1 MLPTIRFE
9 CPSWFCFRAQRRTS
23 PAVNVAMES
32 SKRKRAGG
40 TTTPKKVNGPIGGSE
55 AKYRALF
62 HGARDGIVL
71 IDHETGAIVDCNP
84 AFEHQTGRPLS
95 QLKKMKIWQVR
106 PPQKRA
112 AARKKF
118 FEVRDAGAGSSAEL
132 ELQKPDGEIVYI
144 EFISSRL
151 RIRGRDYLQSI
162 ARDITQHRRIE
173 KALKNTLKEYKQ
185 RQDEISALLEGSRA
199 VLQHREFDEAARAI
213 FDSCK
218 KLIGAT
224 AGYVALLSKDGTE
237 NEVSFLDPGGHQ
249 CTVDPSLTMPIRG
262 LRAQVYRTGKV
273 TYENDFNK
281 SKWDS
286 FLPKGHVGLKN
297 VLFAPLIIEGKVLGL
312 LGLANKPGGFT
323 ENNARIASAFGEL
336 AAVALKNSQALEML
350 ENSEA
355 RLRSVAETAGDAIIS
370 ANSQDNII
378 LWNKAAEEIFGY
390 PADEIIGQPIT
401 RIMHRRFHRDHQKG
415 LRRVASTGKTKIIGK
430 TVEVLGLRKDGSEFP
445 MELSLAT
452 WKIKEETFFTAIL
465 RDITER
471 KRVERL
477 KDEFIGLVSHELR
490 SPLTVIMG
498 VLSTLQSEDEYL
510 SPAEKRQLLQD
521 AIIESESLS
530 HLLGNLL
537 ELSRVQASRLFL
549 HTEPISL
556 KNVIAATVERIK
568 RLLSAHRFIIDLPR
582 NLPPVY
588 ADQVRLER
596 ILYNL
601 MENAAKYSPNRDEI
615 RVFARPE
622 ANQLVIGVSD
632 HGIGIPPREQAELFK
647 PFHRLKHSGPH
658 RIRGAGLGLL
668 VCRRLVEAHGGR
680 IWVESEGKD
689 SGSTFLFTL
698 PVEKTDDL

>member
-1 MLPTIRFE
+1 
-9 CPSWFCFRAQRRTS
+9 
-23 PAVNVAMES
+23 MES
-32 SKRKRAGG
+32 SKHKRARG
-40 TTTPKKVNGPIGGSE
+40 T
-55 AKYRALF
+55 
-62 HGARDGIVL
+62 
-71 IDHETGAIVDCNP
+71 
-84 AFEHQTGRPLS
+84 
-95 QLKKMKIWQVR
+95 
-106 PPQKRA
+106 
-112 AARKKF
+112 
-118 FEVRDAGAGSSAEL
+118 
-132 ELQKPDGEIVYI
+132 
-144 EFISSRL
+144 
-151 RIRGRDYLQSI
+151 
-162 ARDITQHRRIE
+162 TQHRRIE
-173 KALKNTLKEYKQ
+173 EALKNTLKEYKQ

-199 VLQHREFDEAARAI
+199 VLQHREFDKAARAI

-218 KLIGAT
+218 KLIGAS

-237 NEVSFLDPGGHQ
+237 NKVLFLDPGGHQ

-262 LRAQVYRTGKV
+262 LRAQVYRTGKAV
-273 TYENDFNK
+273 YDNDFDK

-286 FLPKGHVGLKN
+286 FLPQGHVGLKN
-297 VLFAPLIIEGKVLGL
+297 VLFAPLLIEGKVLGL

-336 AAVALKNSQALEML
+336 AAVALNNNQALEML
-350 ENSEA
+350 ESSEA

-370 ANSQDNII
+370 ANSQDKIV

-390 PADEIIGQPIT
+390 SADEIIGQPIT
-401 RIMHRRFHRDHQKG
+401 RIMHRRFHRAHQKG
-415 LRRVASTGKTKIIGK
+415 LRRVVATGKTKIIGE

-445 MELSLAT
+445 LELSLAT
-452 WKIKEETFFTAIL
+452 WKIKEESFFTAIL

-471 KRVERL
+471 KRVEEL

-498 VLSTLQSEDEYL
+498 VLSV
-510 SPAEKRQLLQD
+510 EKRQLLQD

-537 ELSRVQASRLFL
+537 ELSRFQASRLFL
-549 HTEPISL
+549 HAEPISL
-556 KNVIAATVERIK
+556 KNVVVATVEQIK

-601 MENAAKYSPNRDEI
+601 LENATKYSPNRDEI

-622 ANQLVIGVSD
+622 ASQLVIGVSD
-632 HGIGIPPREQAELFK
+632 HGIGIPPREQTELFK
-647 PFHRLKHSGPH
+647 PFHQLKQSGPH
-658 RIRGAGLGLL
+658 RTKGAGLGLL

-689 SGSTFLFTL
+689 NGSTFLFTL

>member
-1 MLPTIRFE
+1 
-9 CPSWFCFRAQRRTS
+9 
-23 PAVNVAMES
+23 MES
-32 SKRKRAGG
+32 SKRKRTRG
-40 TTTPKKVNGPIGGSE
+40 TTRQKKVNEPLGGSE
-55 AKYRALF
+55 AKYQALF
-62 HGARDGIVL
+62 HGARDGIIL
-71 IDHETGAIVDCNP
+71 IDRETGAIVDCNP
-84 AFEHQTGRPLS
+84 AFEHQTGRQLS

-106 PPQKRA
+106 PPKKRA

-118 FEVRDAGAGSSAEL
+118 LEVKGAGAGSSAEL

-144 EFISSRL
+144 EFISSQI
-151 RIRGRDYLQSI
+151 RIRGREYLQSI

-173 KALKNTLKEYKQ
+173 AALKNTLKEYKQ

-199 VLQHREFDEAARAI
+199 VLQHRDFDKAARAI
-213 FDSCK
+213 FGSCK

-224 AGYVALLSKDGTE
+224 AGYVALLGKDGTE
-237 NEVSFLDPGGHQ
+237 NKGLFLDTGRRQ
-249 CTVDPSLTMPIRG
+249 RTVDPSLTMPIRG
-262 LRAQVYRTGKV
+262 LPAQVYRTGKV
-273 TYENDFNK
+273 AYENDFDK
-281 SKWDS
+281 SNWPS
-286 FLPKGHVGLKN
+286 LLPQGHAGLKN
-297 VLFAPLIIEGKVLGL
+297 VLLAPLLIEGKVLGL

-336 AAVALKNSQALEML
+336 AAVALRNCQALDML
-350 ENSEA
+350 ESSEA
-355 RLRSVAETAGDAIIS
+355 RLRSIAETAGDAIIS
-370 ANSQDNII
+370 ANSQDKIV

-401 RIMHRRFHRDHQKG
+401 RIIHQQFHRDHQKG
-415 LRRVASTGKTKIIGK
+415 LRQVASTGKTKIIGK

-452 WKIKEETFFTAIL
+452 WKIKEESFFTAIL

-490 SPLTVIMG
+490 SPLTVVMG
-498 VLSTLQSEDEYL
+498 ALGTLQSEDEYL

-521 AIIESESLS
+521 AIIEAESLS

-537 ELSRVQASRLFL
+537 ELSRAQASRLFL

-556 KNVIAATVERIK
+556 KNVVVTTVEQIK

-601 MENAAKYSPNRDEI
+601 MENAAKYSPNRGEI
-615 RVFARPE
+615 RIFARPD
-622 ANQLVIGVSD
+622 ANNQLVIGVSD
-632 HGIGIPPREQAELFK
+632 QGIGILPREQAELFK
-647 PFHRLKHSGPH
+647 PFHRLKRSSPH
-658 RIRGAGLGLL
+658 RIKGAGLGLL

-680 IWVESEGKD
+680 IWVESGGKD

-698 PVEKTDDL
+698 PVEKTDDP

>member
-1 MLPTIRFE
+1 
-9 CPSWFCFRAQRRTS
+9 
-23 PAVNVAMES
+23 MES
-32 SKRKRAGG
+32 SKRKRARG
-40 TTTPKKVNGPIGGSE
+40 TTQ
-55 AKYRALF
+55 
-62 HGARDGIVL
+62 
-71 IDHETGAIVDCNP
+71 
-84 AFEHQTGRPLS
+84 HQR
-95 QLKKMKIWQVR
+95 V
-106 PPQKRA
+106 
-112 AARKKF
+112 
-118 FEVRDAGAGSSAEL
+118 EE
-132 ELQKPDGEIVYI
+132 
-144 EFISSRL
+144 
-151 RIRGRDYLQSI
+151 
-162 ARDITQHRRIE
+162 
-173 KALKNTLKEYKQ
+173 ALKNTLKEYKQ

-199 VLQHREFDEAARAI
+199 VLQHREFDKAARAI

-237 NEVSFLDPGGHQ
+237 NEVLFLDTGGRQ
-249 CTVDPSLTMPIRG
+249 RTVDPSLTMPIRG
-262 LRAQVYRTGKV
+262 LRAQVYRTGKAA
-273 TYENDFNK
+273 YDNDFDK
-281 SKWDS
+281 SKGDS
-286 FLPKGHVGLKN
+286 LLPKGHVGLKN
-297 VLFAPLIIEGKVLGL
+297 VLFAPLLIEGKVLGL

-350 ENSEA
+350 ESSEA
-355 RLRSVAETAGDAIIS
+355 RLRSIAETAGDAIIS
-370 ANSQDNII
+370 ANSQDKIV

-401 RIMHRRFHRDHQKG
+401 RIMHQRFRQDHQKG
-415 LRRVASTGKTKIIGK
+415 LRRVALTGKTKIIGK
-430 TVEVLGLRKDGSEFP
+430 PIEVFGLRKDGSEFP
-445 MELSLAT
+445 LELSLGT
-452 WKIKEETFFTAIL
+452 WKVKGEPFFTAIL

-471 KRVERL
+471 KRVEEL

-537 ELSRVQASRLFL
+537 ELSRFQASRLFL

-556 KNVIAATVERIK
+556 KNVVAATVERIK
-568 RLLSAHRFIIDLPR
+568 RLLSTHRFIIDLPR

-601 MENAAKYSPNRDEI
+601 LENATKYSPNRDEI

-632 HGIGIPPREQAELFK
+632 HGIGIPPREQTELFK
-647 PFHRLKHSGPH
+647 PFHQLKQSGPH
-658 RIRGAGLGLL
+658 RTKGAGLGLL

-689 SGSTFLFTL
+689 NGSTFLFTL